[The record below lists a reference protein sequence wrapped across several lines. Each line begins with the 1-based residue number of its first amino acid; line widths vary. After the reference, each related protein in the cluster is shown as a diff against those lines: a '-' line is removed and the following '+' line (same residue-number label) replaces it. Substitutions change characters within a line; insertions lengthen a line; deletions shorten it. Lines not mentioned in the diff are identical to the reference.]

1 MNKLLVELKNM
12 DTSIISLM
20 KNGIKFS
27 FYINII
33 SNIFLLMYDFYFCS
47 PSIYY
52 IGISLFKTSLFFI
65 VSFIICGFAFSKIK
79 KELGI

>member
-1 MNKLLVELKNM
+1 MNKLLLEFKSM
-12 DTSIISLM
+12 DSSIINLM
-20 KNGIKFS
+20 KSGIKFS

-33 SNIFLLMYDFYFCS
+33 ANIFLLMYDFLFNS

-65 VSFIICGFAFSKIK
+65 VGFIMCAFAFSKINC
-79 KELGI
+79 